1 MGKEYCE
8 GQNGQDE
15 KSLRN
20 EQTTFE
26 QGTEYEGGNCGKVA
40 NSTYPDHTV

>member
-8 GQNGQDE
+8 GHNSQNE

-20 EQTTFE
+20 EQTEFE
-26 QGTEYEGGNCGKVA
+26 SGTEYEKGNCGKVA
-40 NSTYPDHTV
+40 NSTYLDHTI